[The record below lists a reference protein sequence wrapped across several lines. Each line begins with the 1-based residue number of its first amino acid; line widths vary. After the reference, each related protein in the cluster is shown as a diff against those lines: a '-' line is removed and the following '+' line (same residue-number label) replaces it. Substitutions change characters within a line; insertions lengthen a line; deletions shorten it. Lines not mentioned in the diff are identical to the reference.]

1 MSTKIFIKT
10 SDIIHAELW
19 KMHQKF
25 SALILLIM
33 GILGVSSASLTSGII
48 FGSKTMSNQG
58 TIRAIGVG
66 VYQDRWCLNEVTSVD
81 WGVID
86 PGSSLEFIVYI
97 KNQGNAPM
105 KLSMTVDEW
114 SPSSASD
121 FISLTWDVEDAQVDM
136 GEALR
141 TTLTLSVSPQIEG
154 ITSFSFDVTIT
165 GA

>member
-1 MSTKIFIKT
+1 
-10 SDIIHAELW
+10 
-19 KMHQKF
+19 MHQKF

-48 FGSKTMSNQG
+48 FGSKTVSNQG

-66 VYQDRWCLNEVTSVD
+66 VYQERWGLNEVTSID
-81 WGVID
+81 WGVIE
-86 PGSSLEFIVYI
+86 PGSSLDFIVYI

-105 KLSMTVDEW
+105 KLNMTVDDW

-121 FISLTWDVEDAQVDM
+121 FIALTWDMEGAQVDV
-136 GEALR
+136 GEALK

-154 ITSFSFDVTIT
+154 ITGFSFDVTIT